1 MPLGKNENSVRG
13 TPKITSYAIKN
24 FVPSNPLKRTVSAIS
39 PEMENPSTKR
49 KNQND
54 EYSGPVESSVKV
66 INADLEIEGKTDENM
81 IGSAHS
87 SNQISKIMEP
97 ILEEFKSL
105 KETLKNTTSKMEQNY
120 NKLENSITIQQREL
134 ATDISRLETVITN
147 QKKEIVSEIN
157 EKVEVNAIDIQKL
170 VAENK
175 YLRGECDG
183 LKNRLSK
190 IETSQLSNNVIVT
203 GIPEQTWEPYECT
216 KQKVYDTIS
225 SAITASDP
233 SKENSAL
240 EEARAMDIAYCTRV
254 GKYRPNHNRPISVT
268 FTR

>member
-13 TPKITSYAIKN
+13 TPKITSYAIKH
-24 FVPSNPLKRTVSAIS
+24 FVPNNPLKRTVSAIS
-39 PEMENPSTKR
+39 PEMENPSIKC

-54 EYSGPVESSVKV
+54 EYSGPVESNNKV
-66 INADLEIEGKTDENM
+66 INADLEMEGKTDGNM

-134 ATDISRLETVITN
+134 ATDISRLEMVITN

-170 VAENK
+170 VAEN
-175 YLRGECDG
+175 
-183 LKNRLSK
+183 
-190 IETSQLSNNVIVT
+190 
-203 GIPEQTWEPYECT
+203 
-216 KQKVYDTIS
+216 
-225 SAITASDP
+225 
-233 SKENSAL
+233 
-240 EEARAMDIAYCTRV
+240 
-254 GKYRPNHNRPISVT
+254 
-268 FTR
+268 

>member
-1 MPLGKNENSVRG
+1 
-13 TPKITSYAIKN
+13 
-24 FVPSNPLKRTVSAIS
+24 
-39 PEMENPSTKR
+39 MENPSTKW

-105 KETLKNTTSKMEQNY
+105 KETLKNTSKMEQNY

-157 EKVEVNAIDIQKL
+157 EKVEVNTIDIQKL

-216 KQKVYDTIS
+216 KQRVYDTIS
-225 SAITASDP
+225 AAIIASDP

-240 EEARAMDIAYCTRV
+240 EEARSMDIAYCTRV
-254 GKYRPNHNRPISVT
+254 SKYRPNYNWPISVA

>member
-1 MPLGKNENSVRG
+1 MPLGKNEKSARG
-13 TPKITSYAIKN
+13 TPKITSYATKN
-24 FVPSNPLKRTVSAIS
+24 IVPSNPLKWTVSAIS

-49 KNQND
+49 MNQNE
-54 EYSGPVESSVKV
+54 EYSGPLESSVNV
-66 INADLEIEGKTDENM
+66 INADLEIEGKTDEKM
-81 IGSAHS
+81 IGSAQS
-87 SNQISKIMEP
+87 SNQISKIMGP

-105 KETLKNTTSKMEQNY
+105 KETLKNTMSKMEQNY
-120 NKLENSITIQQREL
+120 NKLENSITIQQKGL

-157 EKVEVNAIDIQKL
+157 EKVEVNAIGIQKL

-175 YLRGECDG
+175 YLRLECDG
-183 LKNRLSK
+183 LRSRLSK

-203 GIPEQTWEPYECT
+203 GIPEQTWELYECT
-216 KQKVYDTIS
+216 KQRIYNTIS
-225 SAITASDP
+225 SAIAASDP

-254 GKYRPNHNRPISVT
+254 GR
-268 FTR
+268 

>member
-54 EYSGPVESSVKV
+54 EYGGPVESSVKV

-81 IGSAHS
+81 TGSAHS

-105 KETLKNTTSKMEQNY
+105 KETLKNTTSKMEQN
-120 NKLENSITIQQREL
+120 
-134 ATDISRLETVITN
+134 
-147 QKKEIVSEIN
+147 
-157 EKVEVNAIDIQKL
+157 
-170 VAENK
+170 
-175 YLRGECDG
+175 
-183 LKNRLSK
+183 
-190 IETSQLSNNVIVT
+190 
-203 GIPEQTWEPYECT
+203 
-216 KQKVYDTIS
+216 
-225 SAITASDP
+225 
-233 SKENSAL
+233 
-240 EEARAMDIAYCTRV
+240 
-254 GKYRPNHNRPISVT
+254 
-268 FTR
+268 

>member
-13 TPKITSYAIKN
+13 TPKITSYAIEN
-24 FVPSNPLKRTVSAIS
+24 FVSSNPLKWTVSAIS
-39 PEMENPSTKR
+39 PEMENLSTKW
-49 KNQND
+49 KNQNE

-66 INADLEIEGKTDENM
+66 INAGLEIESKTDENM

-105 KETLKNTTSKMEQNY
+105 KETLKNTTTKMEQNY

-157 EKVEVNAIDIQKL
+157 EKVEVNTIDIQKL

-190 IETSQLSNNVIVT
+190 IETS
-203 GIPEQTWEPYECT
+203 
-216 KQKVYDTIS
+216 
-225 SAITASDP
+225 
-233 SKENSAL
+233 
-240 EEARAMDIAYCTRV
+240 
-254 GKYRPNHNRPISVT
+254 
-268 FTR
+268 